1 MPFIF
6 WEVTPSVGLTAPS
19 LGLQLTMLLT
29 TEEGRDLECNA
40 SVLSWAGM
48 KAIATCR
55 GYPDSKSLNKES
67 SSSEVDFR
75 ILTPVGALGSLRG

>member
-1 MPFIF
+1 M
-6 WEVTPSVGLTAPS
+6 TPSVGLTAPS

-29 TEEGRDLECNA
+29 PEEGRDLEYHAC
-40 SVLSWAGM
+40 VLSWAAV

-55 GYPDSKSLNKES
+55 GYPDSKSLKKQS

-75 ILTPVGALGSLRG
+75 ILTPIGDPARHRG